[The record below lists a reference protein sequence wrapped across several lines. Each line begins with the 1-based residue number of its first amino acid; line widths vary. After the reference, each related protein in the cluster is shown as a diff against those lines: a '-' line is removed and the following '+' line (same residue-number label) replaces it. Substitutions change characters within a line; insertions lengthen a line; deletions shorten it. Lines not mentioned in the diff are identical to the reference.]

1 MSVPSRTDPLWR
13 TLVCGTNDPSL
24 AFPTKLLLQ
33 RLRQT
38 VRKDPSQTEKAIQEL
53 HSFFLA
59 HSFAQSDL
67 KALLLLR

>member
-1 MSVPSRTDPLWR
+1 MAVPSRTDPVWR
-13 TLVCGTNDPSL
+13 RLVCGTNDPPL

-53 HSFFLA
+53 HSFFLTHA
-59 HSFAQSDL
+59 FAQGDL
-67 KALLLLR
+67 KAL